1 MRRPVRLLALGTV
14 VAAAV
19 AFPAV
24 AAATVSPGTYTTS
37 SPGSFINY
45 ANAPQ
50 GTHFANG
57 STAPTCIVAS
67 DLSISC
73 GDGANADQP
82 YTLGGV
88 GHTRATLNLV
98 ATYTEQVQCTNHGK
112 QVVEAQQRTAG
123 LPGGPQTLP
132 SDKNGNTT
140 VPPAALPAPPGQD
153 SSGSGAPCPNRNW
166 TWTVLSTTLDSF
178 DYTLTFSRF
187 SSPFIQISATDP

>member
-1 MRRPVRLLALGTV
+1 MSEACSGQGPDHRPDYGEPRSAADALRRHFRVNLGREKPLMRRPVRLLALGTV

-123 LPGGPQTLP
+123 LPGGPQTWP

-140 VPPAALPAPPGQD
+140 VTPAA
-153 SSGSGAPCPNRNW
+153 
-166 TWTVLSTTLDSF
+166 
-178 DYTLTFSRF
+178 
-187 SSPFIQISATDP
+187 